1 MSRIPTLPSV
11 GFLRLPE
18 VLALFPVSRSA
29 WYRGIK
35 EGRYPAPIKLG
46 KRTAA
51 WSVESIAALC
61 ERVATQN
68 KPVVGGAA

>member
-51 WSVESIAALC
+51 WRAEAIAALL
-61 ERVATQN
+61 EHPQTD
-68 KPVVGGAA
+68 AAA

>member
-1 MSRIPTLPSV
+1 MTRFPSHLPTT
-11 GFLRLPE
+11 GYLRLRQ
-18 VLALFPVSRSA
+18 VLEIFPVSRSA

-61 ERVATQN
+61 VAR
-68 KPVVGGAA
+68 A